1 MKIKQLILRVLFL
14 ICTFSAIKTTAQK
27 QDTLPDSRALGVS
40 IQHYPAG
47 IISCLT
53 FENYIS
59 QKASLMFRLG
69 LNYADRQDFSP
80 YNDNEKGK
88 GFGGSMGYRRHFEL
102 KKGQIVGG
110 LHCDIWNMWIN
121 WKNDIGE
128 PNYTEG
134 QSYTLVIQPWIEGG
148 YLLNL
153 KSLPIQVGITTGF
166 GREINVITEGKAVG
180 QGWMNSL
187 LIHVNYVF
195 K

>member
-1 MKIKQLILRVLFL
+1 MKIRQHMFRVLFFIL
-14 ICTFSAIKTTAQK
+14 MFNIVKITAQK
-27 QDTLPDSRALGVS
+27 QDSLLDSKAFGISL
-40 IQHYPAG
+40 QFYPAG
-47 IISCLT
+47 LISCLT
-53 FENYIS
+53 FEKHIS
-59 QKASLMFRLG
+59 LKASLMYRLG

-88 GFGGSMGYRRHFEL
+88 GFGGSIGYRRYFAL

-110 LHCDIWNMWIN
+110 LHCDVWNMWIN
-121 WKNDIGE
+121 WQNNIGE

-148 YLLNL
+148 YLLNF
-153 KSLPIQVGITTGF
+153 KSLPIQVGISTGF
-166 GREINVITEGKAVG
+166 GREINVITEGKDVG

-187 LIHVNYVF
+187 LMHVNYVF